1 MAKGTCFRIED
12 LKDDKLALLKSD
24 LREVAETKK
33 IPPSEIN
40 QLLKTLDVKEGL
52 IENINNKTTLS
63 FVKQFF
69 DGYEITKDPN
79 FDAV

>member
-40 QLLKTLDVKEGL
+40 QLLKTLDVEEGL

-63 FVKQFF
+63 FVKQ
-69 DGYEITKDPN
+69 YN
-79 FDAV
+79 